1 MLNGWGACVMDDVT
15 RLREDDMIREEV
27 TNEHAKLLNDW
38 TNVEWNRCMALRAAF
53 ENHAITYLL
62 TCNGGGAATVI
73 AFAGSAS
80 YATSLVY
87 WSLSLFIAGLVS
99 CGLGIA
105 IALRRMSWLS
115 RELSREQDLFNKNK
129 IGYLQFHHN
138 HKQRFKRKTGG
149 TLVGY
154 LSFGCFILGV
164 VLSVSTFNTFI
175 AEKQRKAEKEAAGE
189 LRKQN
194 EAAKAT
200 IPPAVLQ
207 PLVPPVSA
215 QPVKGLKE

>member
-1 MLNGWGACVMDDVT
+1 MLNGLGDVMDDVT
-15 RLREDDMIREEV
+15 RLGEDDMTRDEV

-62 TCNGGGAATVI
+62 TGNGGGAATVI

-87 WSLSLFIAGLVS
+87 WSLSLFIAGVVF

-105 IALRRMSWLS
+105 IALTRMSWLS
-115 RELSREQDLFNKNK
+115 RELSREQDLFNKGK

-138 HKQRFKRKTGG
+138 HNQRFKRRTGG

-164 VLSVSTFNTFI
+164 LLSVSTFHTFI
-175 AEKQRKAEKEAAGE
+175 AEKQRKAEKEAEEE
-189 LRKQN
+189 LRKH
-194 EAAKAT
+194 ETPKAT
-200 IPPAVLQ
+200 IPPAALQ
-207 PLVPPVSA
+207 PRVPPVSA
-215 QPVKGLKE
+215 QSDKGLKE

>member
-1 MLNGWGACVMDDVT
+1 MDDVT
-15 RLREDDMIREEV
+15 RFSEDDMTRVEV
-27 TNEHAKLLNDW
+27 TNERAKLLNDW

-62 TCNGGGAATVI
+62 TGNGGGAATVI

-80 YATSLVY
+80 YATPLVY
-87 WSLSLFIAGLVS
+87 WSLSLFIAGLLL

-105 IALRRMSWLS
+105 ITLTRMSWLS

-138 HKQRFKRKTGG
+138 HNERFKRKTGG

-154 LSFGCFILGV
+154 ISFGCFILGV
-164 VLSVSTFNTFI
+164 LLSISTFNTFI
-175 AEKQRKAEKEAAGE
+175 SEKQRRVEKEAAEE
-189 LRKQN
+189 LLKQN

-200 IPPAVLQ
+200 IPRIAMQ
-207 PLVPPVSA
+207 PLVPPVAA